1 MEEASR
7 RLGKTIQSKLR
18 QLAEE
23 EAQNG
28 SKLPRTL
35 DRRAFTLLA
44 DTISFYA
51 ISKISPEWEA
61 TKDGIATGSLRPGIS
76 LCSHCELIMRFG
88 LPCRHFLA
96 LPCQDG
102 APIPRSLVHPRWW
115 INGEPIQIA
124 EWVPSYRTFALPIS
138 PPRDPQSRPSN
149 PYISPRRN
157 EITGLGLQ
165 ILEARESL
173 TGYAR
178 TRYDSAATNTQL
190 GLVDFAHKLQNDDLN
205 TRLPDI
211 VKNPG
216 WNRQF
221 KSHDKVNKRLM
232 TGAEASERDAE
243 QRDKIAAQRTQ
254 LQALG
259 VSLIPP
265 TSSFLAQ
272 GWIRRRAPPLKVLK
286 EVPDAEAEEAPDAEV
301 EAEAE
306 EAPDAEVE
314 AEAEEAIDDPSRPP
328 PSTAPA
334 ALPTSRASRKRAPTM
349 KALEAEKAPK
359 RGTNGGKGRGCG
371 GGGRRVKG

>member
-7 RLGKTIQSKLR
+7 RLGKTVQSKLR

-28 SKLPRTL
+28 GKLPRTL
-35 DRRAFTLLA
+35 DQRAFTLLA

-61 TKDGIATGSLRPGIS
+61 TKDGMITGSLRPGTS
-76 LCSHCELIMRFG
+76 LCSHCKLIVRFG

-124 EWVPSYRTFALPIS
+124 GWTPSYRTFTLPIS
-138 PPRDPQSRPSN
+138 PLRYPQSRPLN

-165 ILEARESL
+165 VLEARESL
-173 TGYAR
+173 SGYAR
-178 TRYDSAATNTQL
+178 TRYDLAATNAQQ
-190 GLVDFAHKLQNDDLN
+190 GLVEFAHELQDDDLN

-211 VKNPG
+211 VKSSG

-221 KSHDKVNKRLM
+221 KSHDKVRKRLM

-243 QRDKIAAQRTQ
+243 QRDKIAA
-254 LQALG
+254 
-259 VSLIPP
+259 
-265 TSSFLAQ
+265 
-272 GWIRRRAPPLKVLK
+272 
-286 EVPDAEAEEAPDAEV
+286 
-301 EAEAE
+301 
-306 EAPDAEVE
+306 
-314 AEAEEAIDDPSRPP
+314 
-328 PSTAPA
+328 
-334 ALPTSRASRKRAPTM
+334 
-349 KALEAEKAPK
+349 
-359 RGTNGGKGRGCG
+359 
-371 GGGRRVKG
+371 